1 MDYSDLRHFLRALE
15 QSGDLLRIREPVSA
29 RLEMTAV
36 GDFALRRGG
45 PALIFESPA
54 GYKIPVLAN
63 LFGTTRRVALAM
75 GATDVNQLRDIG
87 SLLADLKEPEP
98 PKGLRD
104 AGRLLQ
110 MARTLW
116 TMQPAVASRAPCR
129 EVVVDAVDVDLGAL
143 PVQTCWPEDAG
154 PLITWGLVITRG
166 PQGLPGSRRRDGPA
180 SASRPGADRSPA
192 GGRCPG
198 SGADASRAGPAARG

>member
-1 MDYSDLRHFLRALE
+1 MEYSDLRHFLQALE
-15 QSGDLLRIREPVSA
+15 SSGDLLRIRDPVSA

-36 GDFALRRGG
+36 GDFTLRRGG
-45 PALIFESPA
+45 PALMFESPV

-75 GATDVNQLRDIG
+75 GAGGASELRDVG
-87 SLLADLKEPEP
+87 LLLAELKEPEP

-116 TMQPAVASRAPCR
+116 TMQPTAASRA
-129 EVVVDAVDVDLGAL
+129 
-143 PVQTCWPEDAG
+143 
-154 PLITWGLVITRG
+154 
-166 PQGLPGSRRRDGPA
+166 
-180 SASRPGADRSPA
+180 
-192 GGRCPG
+192 
-198 SGADASRAGPAARG
+198 

>member
-75 GATDVNQLRDIG
+75 GATEVNELRDIG

-104 AGRLLQ
+104 AGCIVHSVR
-110 MARTLW
+110 AICNRR
-116 TMQPAVASRAPCR
+116 PASRS
-129 EVVVDAVDVDLGAL
+129 
-143 PVQTCWPEDAG
+143 PVG
-154 PLITWGLVITRG
+154 
-166 PQGLPGSRRRDGPA
+166 GSGSFR
-180 SASRPGADRSPA
+180 SASSDPMSRS
-192 GGRCPG
+192 
-198 SGADASRAGPAARG
+198 